1 MTSVDPQSARQIAA
15 RLASR
20 RSFLR
25 LAGLGAAGIGL
36 AACGSGTT
44 TATSSTS
51 AAGSS
56 AAGSSA
62 AGSSAAES
70 SAAASS
76 AAGSAAAVSTAI
88 APGSNGD
95 ISVQLSWIKN
105 IEFGGEYFA
114 DSKGYYTR
122 AGFSAV
128 DLVSGPVDS
137 ADALVAAGNI
147 TVGISAPD
155 ATARFI
161 SEQGAP
167 LKVIGST
174 FQKNPFCI
182 LSLEEGTPIKSV
194 ADLAGKKI
202 GIQAGTNQ
210 QIFDGFLK
218 ANKVDPASL
227 TQVVVQYEPTPLT
240 EKKVDGFMAFL
251 TNEPF
256 LVKNQ
261 GFTPVTLSFAEN
273 GLPLTSETFTVSQ
286 ETIDTKRDMLKAFLL
301 AEILG
306 WTDAVADPAGTA
318 KLAVTE
324 YGKDLKLD
332 LAGQTEQAKAQNA
345 LIVSADTKANGLF
358 TLTPELQSQI
368 IAALGNIGI
377 TITAGELFD
386 LSMLNEIYQDNP
398 ALITG

>member
-1 MTSVDPQSARQIAA
+1 MTDVDPQSARQIAS

-25 LAGLGAAGIGL
+25 LAGLGVAGVGL
-36 AACGSGTT
+36 AACSSGTT

-51 AAGSS
+51 ERRGRQRFERGRS
-56 AAGSSA
+56 G
-62 AGSSAAES
+62 G
-70 SAAASS
+70 AAAP
-76 AAGSAAAVSTAI
+76 TAI
-88 APGSNGD
+88 APGSNGT
-95 ISVQLSWIKN
+95 ISLQLSWIKN

-114 DSKGYYTR
+114 DSKGYYTE

-128 DLVSGPVDS
+128 DLVTGPVDS
-137 ADALVAAGNI
+137 ADALVAAGNV

-182 LSLEEGTPIKSV
+182 LSLEEGKPIRTV
-194 ADLAGKKI
+194 ADLAGKTI

-218 ANKVDPASL
+218 ANNVDPASL

-240 EKKVDGFMAFL
+240 EGKVDGFMAFL

-256 LVKNQ
+256 LVK
-261 GFTPVTLSFAEN
+261 A
-273 GLPLTSETFTVSQ
+273 
-286 ETIDTKRDMLKAFLL
+286 RDS
-301 AEILG
+301 
-306 WTDAVADPAGTA
+306 PR
-318 KLAVTE
+318 
-324 YGKDLKLD
+324 
-332 LAGQTEQAKAQNA
+332 
-345 LIVSADTKANGLF
+345 
-358 TLTPELQSQI
+358 
-368 IAALGNIGI
+368 
-377 TITAGELFD
+377 
-386 LSMLNEIYQDNP
+386 
-398 ALITG
+398 